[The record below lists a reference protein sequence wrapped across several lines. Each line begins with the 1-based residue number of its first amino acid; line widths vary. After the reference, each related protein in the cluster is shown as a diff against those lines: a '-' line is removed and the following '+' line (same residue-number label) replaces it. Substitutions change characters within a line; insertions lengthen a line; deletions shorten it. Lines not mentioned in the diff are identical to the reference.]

1 MQNVCSC
8 LFSGSA
14 QPQPLLQIFL
24 IQITLARS
32 LVNIHA
38 PGLSLWDLLQSL
50 WNSKKGKSHLTLEM
64 FWVGTLPLW
73 RLVRIVVALA
83 PGPTSGAVGQNVDA
97 WDILWNN
104 NNIFSKFC
112 QASILLQLL
121 FLPPVLSVQ
130 GRKIRHRPPF
140 HPLLPLYWLEKEF
153 QKTLIQ
159 DLSAAVKP
167 SEEVLQSVE
176 SSKMVQA
183 SFFTW
188 LWGSHS
194 WHLQPSP
201 PAAWLPLCKQMLLKD
216 SYVLYLER
224 RILTPSGTSSP
235 PTKLSNNSSAS
246 SSL

>member
-112 QASILLQLL
+112 QASIFCRYCFCLRYCLFRDVRSDTGLLST
-121 FLPPVLSVQ
+121 LSSHCI
-130 GRKIRHRPPF
+130 GWRR
-140 HPLLPLYWLEKEF
+140 
-153 QKTLIQ
+153 
-159 DLSAAVKP
+159 
-167 SEEVLQSVE
+167 
-176 SSKMVQA
+176 SSKRLWSKISA
-183 SFFTW
+183 LLSSRRKRFFN
-188 LWGSHS
+188 L
-194 WHLQPSP
+194 
-201 PAAWLPLCKQMLLKD
+201 
-216 SYVLYLER
+216 
-224 RILTPSGTSSP
+224 
-235 PTKLSNNSSAS
+235 
-246 SSL
+246 